1 MAEKLPYNF
10 EATKKYFKKI
20 FFLGHIMFDKIE
32 YKLLISGY
40 MTKDEYKNLINK
52 YMDEFNISY
61 ITAKQYISR
70 KQKKQFEQEN
80 NIKYDQALIDTYNDI
95 VENGYNI
102 SML

>member
-1 MAEKLPYNF
+1 
-10 EATKKYFKKI
+10 
-20 FFLGHIMFDKIE
+20 MFDKIE

-40 MTKDEYKNLINK
+40 MTKNEYKNLINK